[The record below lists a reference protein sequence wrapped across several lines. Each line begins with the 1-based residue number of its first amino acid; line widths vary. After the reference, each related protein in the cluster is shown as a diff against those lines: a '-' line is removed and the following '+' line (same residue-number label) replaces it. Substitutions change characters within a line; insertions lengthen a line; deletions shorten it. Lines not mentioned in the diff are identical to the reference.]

1 MIPEFCIEHLL
12 TITEADKGRLY
23 ACGVDRFKVEEQ
35 LVDCI
40 GKVERCNDMI
50 KFYVVFCR

>member
-1 MIPEFCIEHLL
+1 MIPEFCIEYLL

-23 ACGVDRFKVEEQ
+23 ACGVDRFKVDEQ

-40 GKVERCNDMI
+40 GKI
-50 KFYVVFCR
+50 FC